1 MKREGW
7 GEEGCAKKNKKG
19 RCQDVGFFFF
29 VSFFFFL
36 FFALAR
42 SLLHALAA
50 SLSLFLPPLSVCVS
64 QGTIKLIPAA
74 HKLGESAKLHS
85 LFAGR
90 RSGKGGE
97 GENK

>member
-19 RCQDVGFFFF
+19 RCQDVGFFF
-29 VSFFFFL
+29 VSFFFF
-36 FFALAR
+36 FFCFALAR
-42 SLLHALAA
+42 LLLHALAA
-50 SLSLFLPPLSVCVS
+50 SLSLFLPLSVCVS